1 MLLTRRSAK
10 CLTPSKQAGTGVL
23 AANGHQPP
31 NHQKR
36 MVSSPSTS
44 PSYRIF
50 TLPVQ
55 INLALI
61 ASFCLSSPE
70 ADGVLAQH
78 VAIYSPA
85 CTPPTTLPNNSA
97 FASAACCSPEA
108 DRVLAQHVAV
118 VQNLDNVG
126 EELEQARVLVARD
139 LWKGRS
145 AGVRHS
151 STGSLGGL
159 AGKFEPRALVLR
171 QAQCCLPSNQCN
183 QKPVQAAAAPTHL
196 DVVEQARLQPRARA
210 ELRQKGCTG
219 GGYVRVVHCACERG
233 SKGACRHCPAASLAA
248 GGPSSPAVTL
258 CSPETSRIQSHPA
271 IPQRSPRTASWTAS
285 SAS

>member
-1 MLLTRRSAK
+1 M
-10 CLTPSKQAGTGVL
+10 L

-70 ADGVLAQH
+70 AD
-78 VAIYSPA
+78 
-85 CTPPTTLPNNSA
+85 
-97 FASAACCSPEA
+97 
-108 DRVLAQHVAV
+108 RVLAQHVAV
-118 VQNLDNVG
+118 VQNLDAVG

-145 AGVRHS
+145 AGVRHF
-151 STGSLGGL
+151 STSSLGAL

-183 QKPVQAAAAPTHL
+183 QQKPVQAAAAPTHL
-196 DVVEQARLQPRARA
+196 DVVQQARLQPRTRA
-210 ELRQKGCTG
+210 ELEK
-219 GGYVRVVHCACERG
+219 
-233 SKGACRHCPAASLAA
+233 SKWA
-248 GGPSSPAVTL
+248 G
-258 CSPETSRIQSHPA
+258 
-271 IPQRSPRTASWTAS
+271 
-285 SAS
+285 